1 MDRRQKYRLV
11 LLFAGIWVAVI
22 FAPVF
27 FKDFRPPPEVNA
39 GLPAII
45 GALLALPQRSE
56 NNGARRETNGAR
68 NGEIPAG
75 RSRDEEGD
83 EA

>member
-22 FAPVF
+22 FAPVAF
-27 FKDFRPPPEVNA
+27 EDFRPPPEVNA
-39 GLPAII
+39 ALPAII
-45 GALLALPQRSE
+45 GALLALPQRGRE
-56 NNGARRETNGAR
+56 NSDRR
-68 NGEIPAG
+68 NGEGSAG
-75 RSRDEEGD
+75 RSRGEEDD